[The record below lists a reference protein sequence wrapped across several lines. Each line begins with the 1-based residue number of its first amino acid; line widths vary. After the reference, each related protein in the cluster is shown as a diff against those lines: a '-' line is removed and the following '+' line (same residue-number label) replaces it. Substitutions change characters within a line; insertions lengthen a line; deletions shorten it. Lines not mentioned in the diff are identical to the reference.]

1 MGRVTGKV
9 ALISGGARG
18 IGAADAS
25 LLIAEGARVVIGDI
39 RDDQGSELA
48 HQLGPSA
55 RYVHLD
61 VTSLAD
67 WEAAVALAVGEFGK
81 LHVLVNNAAV
91 VNGSSIQKFDLGQ
104 WQLILDVNLTGT
116 FLGIR
121 SSADAIIAAGGGSI
135 VNMSSI
141 EGLRGTPW
149 AHGYV
154 ATKWAVRGLTKS
166 VAAELAPHGVRVNSI
181 QAPPMQLPTSSPIVP
196 S

>member
-104 WQLILDVNLTGT
+104 WQRILDVNLTGT
-116 FLGIR
+116 CLGIR

-154 ATKWAVRGLTKS
+154 ATKWAVRGLTKA

-181 QAPPMQLPTSSPIVP
+181 QAPPMQLPTSSR
-196 S
+196 